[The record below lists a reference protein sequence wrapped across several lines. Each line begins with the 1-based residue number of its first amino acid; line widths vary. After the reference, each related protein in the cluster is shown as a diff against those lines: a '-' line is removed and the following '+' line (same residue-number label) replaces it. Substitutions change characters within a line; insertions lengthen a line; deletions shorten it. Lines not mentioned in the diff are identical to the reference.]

1 MLVYHRV
8 LLLGVSVPV
17 YTVDSPFGYPT
28 YHSGQQTITICI
40 QDGTGVA
47 FGKDLH
53 SCDSILKLNEEMSV
67 CPSLRL
73 AILGGEVGIQSTNL
87 ANGWLATMTSC
98 RKSGAQEHRTTL
110 SAVKFCSCWSRTQCY
125 FWCLDR
131 GYSRQVPGFSPPSY
145 GHFIGKMRKFSTT
158 GFGVWPIYRWFTVL
172 ENGDFP
178 WQTVK

>member
-1 MLVYHRV
+1 MMYS

-53 SCDSILKLNEEMSV
+53 SCESILKLNEEMSV

-73 AILGGEVGIQSTNL
+73 AILGGEVGISTNL

-98 RKSGAQEHRTTL
+98 RKSCSALRNAVPPFLLPNSAAVGQGPSAMAMSLGKWGNFRPLDLAYTL
-110 SAVKFCSCWSRTQCY
+110 WLWLT
-125 FWCLDR
+125 
-131 GYSRQVPGFSPPSY
+131 
-145 GHFIGKMRKFSTT
+145 
-158 GFGVWPIYRWFTVL
+158 
-172 ENGDFP
+172 
-178 WQTVK
+178 

>member
-87 ANGWLATMTSC
+87 ANG
-98 RKSGAQEHRTTL
+98 
-110 SAVKFCSCWSRTQCY
+110 
-125 FWCLDR
+125 
-131 GYSRQVPGFSPPSY
+131 
-145 GHFIGKMRKFSTT
+145 
-158 GFGVWPIYRWFTVL
+158 
-172 ENGDFP
+172 
-178 WQTVK
+178 